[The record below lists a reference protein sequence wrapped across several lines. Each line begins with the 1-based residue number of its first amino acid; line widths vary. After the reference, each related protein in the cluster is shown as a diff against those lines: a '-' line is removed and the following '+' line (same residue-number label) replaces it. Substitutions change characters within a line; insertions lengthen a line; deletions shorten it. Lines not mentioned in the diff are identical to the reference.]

1 MKLLDVWVVEDDANY
16 RRMLARILGRTQS
29 INLCRVFP
37 GCPEMLAAIDADPH
51 PDVILMDLGLPR
63 MSGLEGI
70 KELMRIAPEIAIIAL
85 TAFGQKQKVINALE
99 AGVSGYLLKSA
110 SAERIIAGIADV
122 YAGGSALSPP
132 VARIVLDN
140 LRTPPPDFELKLAAR
155 ELQVLEE
162 LALGKTVKEI
172 ADTLSISE
180 STVSTYLG
188 RIYAKLEVQSQ
199 SGAVA
204 KALRRGLIR

>member
-1 MKLLDVWVVEDDANY
+1 MILLEVWVIQDEAHY
-16 RRMLARILGRTQS
+16 RRMLARILTRS
-29 INLCRVFP
+29 SNVRACRVFP
-37 GCPEMLAAIDADPH
+37 SCPEMLAAIETAERPE
-51 PDVILMDLGLPR
+51 VILMDLGLPR

-70 KELMRIAPEIAIIAL
+70 KELSRIAPDIA
-85 TAFGQKQKVINALE
+85 VI
-99 AGVSGYLLKSA
+99 
-110 SAERIIAGIADV
+110 
-122 YAGGSALSPP
+122 ALSPA

-140 LRTPPPDFELKLAAR
+140 LRAPSAKFDLKLAAR

-162 LALGKTVKEI
+162 LALGRTVKEI
-172 ADTLSISE
+172 AASLAISE

-204 KALRRGLIR
+204 KALRNGLIK